1 MRTWNQAEM
10 RVLEEVFPDFDS
22 GSGIFDSLVGLS
34 FIPDSASALSL
45 NLDYFLNRSGR
56 KIVSPL
62 VSRICDDNT
71 GELTSDGIVKLANI
85 IKIRFTDKWE
95 NLWDEYVS
103 ETGLLDTISIK
114 EEVSH
119 GKVTTRVGSEVLT
132 KSGSEVSIRSGEE
145 TRDETF
151 PESRKSSRTIT
162 GSYKDEANATN
173 TRTGVQ
179 DVTESFPT
187 ERKSSK
193 SITGGYKDT
202 DTTATTRT
210 GKETV
215 TDKGDTSTTSYG
227 FNSSNGVKTQ
237 KVGPDTIAGTTTET
251 DYGTGLKDER
261 SGDIEREYQNYKEE
275 TSETGSR
282 KMSTTFG
289 ENGLQ
294 DEESGSTT
302 RTYDDYKDETVE
314 TGSRRNKTTFN
325 NLADTLSYNNRQDSK
340 SLSDSVTNS
349 GKDTTTQVG
358 FNIRRLSDKVE
369 VLKLL
374 YESPIIHNFFEV
386 VYSDLDEI
394 LTVPVFG

>member
-10 RVLEEVFPDFDS
+10 RVLEDVFSDFDS
-22 GSGIFDSLVGLS
+22 GSGIFDSLIGLS
-34 FIPDSASALSL
+34 FIPDSNSALSL

-56 KIVSPL
+56 KIASPL
-62 VSRICDDNT
+62 VSRMCDEDT
-71 GELTSDGIVKLANI
+71 GELTSDGLVKLGNI
-85 IKIRFTDKWE
+85 IKIRFTNKWE
-95 NLWDEYVS
+95 NLWSEYIS
-103 ETGLLDTISIK
+103 ETGLLDTLNVK
-114 EEVSH
+114 EEVSY
-119 GKVTTRVGSEVLT
+119 GKATTRVGSDVLT

-151 PESRKSSRTIT
+151 PESRKSSRTIS
-162 GSYKDEANATN
+162 GSYTDEANTTN

-193 SITGGYKDT
+193 SIIGGYKDT

-227 FNSSNGVKTQ
+227 FNSSSGVKIQ
-237 KVGPDTIAGTTTET
+237 KVGPDTIAGITTET

-275 TSETGSR
+275 TLETGSR

-294 DEESGSTT
+294 DDESGTTT
-302 RTYDDYKDETVE
+302 RTYDNYKDETVE
-314 TGSRRNKTTFN
+314 TGSRRNKTTFGDIT
-325 NLADTLSYNNRQDSK
+325 DTLSYNNRQDSK
-340 SLSDSVTNS
+340 SLSDNLTNS
-349 GKDTTTQVG
+349 GKDTTTRVG
-358 FNIRRLSDKVE
+358 FNIRRLADKVD
-369 VLKLL
+369 VLRLL

-386 VYSDLDEI
+386 VYSDIDEI
-394 LTVPVFG
+394 LTIPVFC